1 MLVSLVLIL
10 RILLAIVLAGAA
22 VGKLQDLDDSRQQVR
37 DFGLPDVVARPV
49 GTLLPGVE
57 LLIALGLVVGVT
69 SWWAAWAALGLL
81 GAFIVGIAVNMSLG
95 RRPDCKCFGPL
106 HIETIG
112 WRVLSRDL
120 LLAALAAAILL
131 RA

>member
-1 MLVSLVLIL
+1 MSVLLLL
-10 RILLAIVLAGAA
+10 RIVLAIVLAGAA
-22 VGKLQDLDDSRQQVR
+22 IGKLQDLDDSRQQVR
-37 DFGLPDVVARPV
+37 DFGLPDVIARPI

-57 LLIALGLVVGVT
+57 LLIAVGLVIGVS
-69 SWWAAWAALGLL
+69 SWWAAWAALALMA
-81 GAFIVGIAVNMSLG
+81 AFIAGITINLSLG
-95 RRPDCKCFGPL
+95 RRPDCKCFGSL

-131 RA
+131 RV

>member
-1 MLVSLVLIL
+1 MLRV
-10 RILLAIVLAGAA
+10 LLAIVLAGAA
-22 VGKLQDLDDSRQQVR
+22 IGKLQDLDDSRQQVR
-37 DFGLPDVVARPV
+37 DFGLPDALARPI

-57 LLIALGLVVGVT
+57 ILIALGLVIGAT
-69 SWWAAWAALGLL
+69 SWWAAWAAVLLL
-81 GAFIVGIAVNMSLG
+81 GAFIAGIAINMTLG

-106 HIETIG
+106 HVETIG

-131 RA
+131 RV

>member
-1 MLVSLVLIL
+1 MLRV
-10 RILLAIVLAGAA
+10 LLAIVLAGAA
-22 VGKLQDLDDSRQQVR
+22 IGKLQDLDDSRQQVR
-37 DFGLPDVVARPV
+37 DFGLPDALARPI

-57 LLIALGLVVGVT
+57 ILIALGLVIGVT
-69 SWWAAWAALGLL
+69 SWWAAWAAVLLL
-81 GAFIVGIAVNMSLG
+81 GAFIAGIAINMTLG

-131 RA
+131 RV

>member
-1 MLVSLVLIL
+1 MSLRLIL
-10 RILLAIVLAGAA
+10 RVVLAIVFAGAA
-22 VGKLQDLDDSRQQVR
+22 IGKLQDLDDSRQQVR
-37 DFGLPDVVARPV
+37 DFGLPDVIARPI

-57 LLIALGLVVGVT
+57 LLVAAGLVIGAT
-69 SWWAAWAALGLL
+69 SWWAAWAALALM
-81 GAFIVGIAVNMSLG
+81 GAFIVGIAVNMTLG
-95 RRPDCKCFGPL
+95 RRPDCRCFGPL

-131 RA
+131 RV